1 MIRNNE
7 NQAADAPLLPL
18 PVQLMNNTATETDF
32 DLVCLF
38 ITPYGPEPVGE
49 LLPWAADP
57 NWTAPAEW
65 STDTENQAS

>member
-1 MIRNNE
+1 MIPHNGK
-7 NQAADAPLLPL
+7 QAADVPFLPL
-18 PVQLMNNTATETDF
+18 PVQLMNNTATEIDS

-38 ITPYGPEPVGE
+38 ITSYGPEPVGE
-49 LLPWAADP
+49 LLPWSADP